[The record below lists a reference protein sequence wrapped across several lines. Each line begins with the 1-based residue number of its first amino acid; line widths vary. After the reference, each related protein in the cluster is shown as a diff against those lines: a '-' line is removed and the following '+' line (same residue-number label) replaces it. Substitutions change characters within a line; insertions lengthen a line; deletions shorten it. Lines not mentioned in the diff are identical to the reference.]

1 MTGRGHWSGRGSLLP
16 VRLLCLLIRGYQVV
30 LRPVLGGH
38 CRFHPSC
45 SSYALEAIQRFGAL
59 RGSWM
64 MIRRLS
70 RCHPLGGSGFDPV
83 PGSQDSE

>member
-1 MTGRGHWSGRGSLLP
+1 MTGRRHRSGRGSLLP

-45 SSYALEAIQRFGAL
+45 STYALEAIQRFGAL

-70 RCHPLGGSGFDPV
+70 RCHPLGGGGFDPV